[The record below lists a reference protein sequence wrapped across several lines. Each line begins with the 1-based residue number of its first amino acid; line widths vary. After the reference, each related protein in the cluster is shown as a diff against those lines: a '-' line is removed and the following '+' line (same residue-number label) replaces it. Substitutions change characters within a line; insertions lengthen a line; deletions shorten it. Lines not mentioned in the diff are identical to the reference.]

1 MLNVCISWGNING
14 GKEGVVICHTGTKDS
29 FKMDELMKRMQ
40 SVMEELNKSKKKG
53 KGEPLSATICDML
66 DIVICLASEMKADSN
81 KLQVKRR
88 KLFNFRRRTNR
99 LSQNR
104 KSLLLGQD
112 T

>member
-53 KGEPLSATICDML
+53 KGEPSSATICDMF
-66 DIVICLASEMKADSN
+66 DIVICLASEMKSRLEQIEIQ
-81 KLQVKRR
+81 KEES
-88 KLFNFRRRTNR
+88 FNCRRRTNH

-104 KSLLLGQD
+104 KSLLLRQD

>member
-53 KGEPLSATICDML
+53 KGEPSSANICDMSSA
-66 DIVICLASEMKADSN
+66 IKTGKN
-81 KLQVKRR
+81 KQAGIYAKI
-88 KLFNFRRRTNR
+88 
-99 LSQNR
+99 
-104 KSLLLGQD
+104 
-112 T
+112 